1 MTLRGGGN
9 NFTLFFFEPFLK
21 VPGFLKD
28 EFPNVHLREFIG
40 LRAKMYSILT
50 SLNEKKATCKGIQ
63 SYIKDEV
70 LKHED
75 YKQCLFSGERRFDN
89 INQITN
95 ENHNLLTVRK
105 IKNSLSPFDNK
116 KWIEKVGDGFISR
129 SFGHFK
135 IQERRP

>member
-1 MTLRGGGN
+1 
-9 NFTLFFFEPFLK
+9 
-21 VPGFLKD
+21 
-28 EFPNVHLREFIG
+28 
-40 LRAKMYSILT
+40 MYSILT
-50 SLNEKKATCKGIQ
+50 SHNEKKAACKGIQ

-75 YKQCLFSGERRFDN
+75 YKQCLFSGEGRFDT
-89 INQITN
+89 IHQITN